1 MSSRGAAWCWRNTK
15 LFCAGWEAL
24 PNAYLQIRQIPRF
37 SKYSHSGISAHS
49 PLLSRL
55 RFLEIPPPHL
65 EGICLPSP
73 PPSVVNAPKPEHDGN
88 SPANTIKSGMY
99 QKANSRA
106 KYSKNSKK
114 QHFREFRDFGR
125 GGGGGGSF
133 SRNFAYFRYFAYF
146 TNSGISIYLSNSI
159 IQYIKLIHHAYIK
172 FQD

>member
-1 MSSRGAAWCWRNTK
+1 MHIYK
-15 LFCAGWEAL
+15 
-24 PNAYLQIRQIPRF
+24 YLKYPD
-37 SKYSHSGISAHS
+37 SDKYSHSGILAYS

-106 KYSKNSKK
+106 KYRKNSKK

-125 GGGGGGSF
+125 GGGGGGHFHVISHI
-133 SRNFAYFRYFAYF
+133 
-146 TNSGISIYLSNSI
+146 SGISHISLI
-159 IQYIKLIHHAYIK
+159 PVFQYICRIP
-172 FQD
+172 